1 MVQGIGFEI
10 VETQIK
16 NTSLT
21 DDKGELLRE
30 IDLSQL
36 GRDPYEL
43 KNFAM
48 FNQNNDFRL
57 TPSYDQVAVSIYPD
71 YRETALYIGSPPYL
85 RLENLNAKKII
96 ELGKEFQLSRDI
108 IYLAYQ
114 QLAKNKEKALTI
126 LEELEFGSRVL
137 KNKILQATKKRWNG
151 TII

>member
-1 MVQGIGFEI
+1 
-10 VETQIK
+10 
-16 NTSLT
+16 
-21 DDKGELLRE
+21 
-30 IDLSQL
+30 
-36 GRDPYEL
+36 
-43 KNFAM
+43 M

-137 KNKILQATKKRWNG
+137 KNKILQATKKRWNRIFKSL
-151 TII
+151 TFELDF

>member
-1 MVQGIGFEI
+1 MKPQ
-10 VETQIK
+10 TK
-16 NTSLT
+16 NKLVS
-21 DDKGELLRE
+21 
-30 IDLSQL
+30 
-36 GRDPYEL
+36 
-43 KNFAM
+43 AM

-85 RLENLNAKKII
+85 RLENLNAKKIKCII

-137 KNKILQATKKRWNG
+137 KNKILQATKNWYFLLEWYF
-151 TII
+151 